1 MPVPRTPTADLLTA
15 QEVAA
20 LLHLHVKRVQLLA
33 REGKLP
39 TVRVGRRWLFPR
51 EQITRTREPA
61 AAHAGIDLSARNQL
75 RGTIRAVRF
84 EGFMAE
90 VTLRLTPQDVVAV
103 ITRDTA
109 RRLGLTEGADAMA
122 VVKATEIMIA
132 REVRAAPAARAR
144 PPAPRS
150 PIPRSPIPR
159 SPAKG

>member
-103 ITRDTA
+103 ITRDSA

-122 VVKATEIMIA
+122 VVKATEIMVA
-132 REVRAAPAARAR
+132 REVRAAPA
-144 PPAPRS
+144 PRD
-150 PIPRSPIPR
+150 
-159 SPAKG
+159 